1 MFFSI
6 KMNSDFTGVLA
17 RERGGLM
24 IPEPNLEFIAGG
36 SYIL

>member
-1 MFFSI
+1 MLFSI

-17 RERGGLM
+17 REHGGFM
-24 IPEPNLEFIAGG
+24 IPEPNLEFIASG